1 MTQISIAFGCPICKK
16 DVNVQLDSEKVESS
30 VRNPV
35 PVVVTHGTPEHA
47 VTIFVDKE
55 HRVRAIS
62 ASDIVQ
68 RIADVESK
76 HTPFTRK
83 FVPIPVDDE
92 VSLSGL
98 DHVQITLVALVDGKR
113 SGDELAKILEIPKM
127 RVKILCE
134 QLVRMGKLDSV
145 RVVISEK

>member
-1 MTQISIAFGCPICKK
+1 M
-16 DVNVQLDSEKVESS
+16 DSEKVENSI
-30 VRNPV
+30 RNPV

-55 HRVRAIS
+55 FRVRATS
-62 ASDIVQ
+62 TSDIVQ
-68 RIADVESK
+68 RIADVEDK
-76 HTPFTRK
+76 RAPFTKR
-83 FVPIPVDDE
+83 FVPFPIDGK

-98 DHVQITLVALVDGKR
+98 DNTQITLIALADGKR
-113 SGDELAKILEIPKM
+113 SGDELAKILDLPEM

-145 RVVISEK
+145 RVVISEE